1 MRINPWLIA
10 SGVVALALAGCDLG
24 GTYEQRFQASL
35 TSVGEEAALNNL
47 LHADPTEVPG
57 SGITL
62 RLPATFDSG
71 AKSLPATEAGAQPPF
86 ANLPG
91 LNYAMERLLGNDPQ
105 NPTSYAAA
113 YIYLAAVPKA
123 EKKSEDVQAEVQKQ
137 VGTAFAGANWTETQ
151 VGKGLNGK
159 LMSVSGQQDFVTA
172 DAAGGR
178 ATAKLDGQFDL
189 YLFESGSHVVLVGFR
204 APKAEAATYAF
215 FDAVKASIGTVEGG

>member
-1 MRINPWLIA
+1 MRIERRFMA
-10 SGVVALALAGCDLG
+10 FAALTMLLAGCDLG

-35 TSVGEEAALNNL
+35 TSVGQEAALNNL

-71 AKSLPATEAGAQPPF
+71 AKSLPATDPAAQPPF

-105 NPTSYAAA
+105 NPTTYAAA

-123 EKKSEDVQAEVQKQ
+123 EKKSEDVQTEVQKQ

-151 VGKGLNGK
+151 IGKGQSGK

-189 YLFESGSHVVLVGFR
+189 YLLESGSHVVLVGFR
-204 APKAEAATYAF
+204 APKAEAATYAL
-215 FDAVKASIGTVEGG
+215 FDAVKAAIGTVEGG

>member
-1 MRINPWLIA
+1 MRIDRWLLA
-10 SGVVALALAGCDLG
+10 TGVSALLLAGCDLG
-24 GTYEQRFQASL
+24 GTYQQRYTASL
-35 TSVGEEAALNNL
+35 TSVGQEAALNNL
-47 LHADPTEVPG
+47 LHAQPTEVPG

-71 AKSLPATEAGAQPPF
+71 AKSLQAAEAGAQPPF

-91 LNYAMERLLGNDPQ
+91 LNYAMERLLDDPADA
-105 NPTSYAAA
+105 SKFAAA

-151 VGKGLNGK
+151 IGKGLNGK
-159 LMSVSGQQDFVTA
+159 LMSVTGQQDFVTA

-189 YLFESGSHVVLVGFR
+189 YLFESGSHVVMVGFR
-204 APKAEAATYAF
+204 APTAQATKYTLFEAA
-215 FDAVKASIGTVEGG
+215 KAAIGTVEGG

>member
-1 MRINPWLIA
+1 MQIHRWQIV
-10 SGVVALALAGCDLG
+10 SGVMAVVLAGCDLG

-35 TSVGEEAALNNL
+35 TSVGQEAALNSL

-71 AKSLPATEAGAQPPF
+71 AKSLPATDPAAQPPF

-91 LNYAMERLLGNDPQ
+91 LNYALERLLDDPAD
-105 NPTSYAAA
+105 AAKFAGA
-113 YIYLAAVPKA
+113 YVYLAAVPKA

-137 VGTAFAGANWTETQ
+137 VGTAFAGASWTEAQ
-151 VGKGLNGK
+151 IGKGLSGK
-159 LMSVSGQQDFVTA
+159 LMTVTGQQDFVTA

-204 APKAEAATYAF
+204 APTAQATKYTLFEAA
-215 FDAVKASIGTVEGG
+215 KAAIGTVEGG

>member
-1 MRINPWLIA
+1 MQIHRWQIV
-10 SGVVALALAGCDLG
+10 SGVMAVVLAGCDLG

-35 TSVGEEAALNNL
+35 TSVGQEAALNSL

-71 AKSLPATEAGAQPPF
+71 AKSLPATDPAAQPPF

-91 LNYAMERLLGNDPQ
+91 LNYALERLLDDPAD
-105 NPTSYAAA
+105 AAKFAGA
-113 YIYLAAVPKA
+113 YVYLAAVPKA

-137 VGTAFAGANWTETQ
+137 VGTAFAGANWTESQ
-151 VGKGLNGK
+151 IGKGLNGK
-159 LMSVSGQQDFVTA
+159 LMTVTGQQDFVTA

-189 YLFESGSHVVLVGFR
+189 YLFESGSHVVMIGFR
-204 APKAEAATYAF
+204 APTAQATKYTL
-215 FDAVKASIGTVEGG
+215 FDAAKAAIGTVEGG